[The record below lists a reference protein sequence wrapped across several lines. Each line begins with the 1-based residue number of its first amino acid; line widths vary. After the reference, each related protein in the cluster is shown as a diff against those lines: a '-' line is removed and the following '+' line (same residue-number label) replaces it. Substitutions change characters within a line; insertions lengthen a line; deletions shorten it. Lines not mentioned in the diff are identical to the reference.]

1 MAVILR
7 RLYQKVSYL
16 NMQLIAG
23 ENGLDNLVRWI
34 HPVESREVVP
44 FVEEGEVVF
53 TTGLGLTEDF
63 DLLKLVKGVEKR
75 GAAGIVLN
83 TGP

>member
-53 TTGLGLTEDF
+53 TTGLGLTECVWQNRNQPVR
-63 DLLKLVKGVEKR
+63 KLRIQPVGKE
-75 GAAGIVLN
+75 
-83 TGP
+83 